1 MKYMLFAWY
10 DHEAQGGMNDMRGL
24 FNTVEEAEAQ
34 FLHGITVHRFQY
46 DSGQIVNATSLQ
58 VEKEL

>member
-10 DHEAQGGMNDMRGL
+10 SHDACGGMNDFIMWGDSIEDL
-24 FNTVEEAEAQ
+24 EGAFDIMYKEQ
-34 FLHGITVHRFQY
+34 FCTN
-46 DSGQIVNATSLQ
+46 GQIVNATSLQ

>member
-1 MKYMLFAWY
+1 MITRLK
-10 DHEAQGGMNDMRGL
+10 GGMNDMRGL